1 MKKLL
6 VFLMMAVMACS
17 MMLAGCGGDKK
28 EAKKAEKIYLATRL
42 AVSSGMRQGEI
53 LALRKE
59 NIDTSP
65 EGDIAI
71 ITVEEAIAKKAVF
84 NHFTSGKDSTQY
96 ILYQ

>member
-1 MKKLL
+1 
-6 VFLMMAVMACS
+6 
-17 MMLAGCGGDKK
+17 
-28 EAKKAEKIYLATRL
+28 
-42 AVSSGMRQGEI
+42 MRQGEI

-71 ITVEEAIAKKAVF
+71 ITVKEAIAKKAVF